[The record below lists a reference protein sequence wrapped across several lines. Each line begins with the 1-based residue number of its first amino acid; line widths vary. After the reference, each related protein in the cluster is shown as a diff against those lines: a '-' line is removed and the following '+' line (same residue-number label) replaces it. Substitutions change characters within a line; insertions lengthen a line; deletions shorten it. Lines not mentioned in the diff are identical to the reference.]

1 MRFGMA
7 YPHPVVQKDTTHGG
21 LPQIS
26 SVHEHEHIADGHS
39 ERNMTLAYWG
49 FNSCTLIL
57 CRKNDINQLN
67 IYMTTQ
73 QKQSCLYVGIDVHRD
88 THTAVGIS
96 PWGDKV
102 FELTVGNYNPDFKKL
117 EEKVEEVRGTLSPCI
132 GLEDV
137 RGYGEKLAGYLYDKY
152 PVYHVPSVLVDR
164 LRQNATHPEKSDSLD
179 ASGVAKVMMNSIDSL
194 LVYTISQE
202 SQKAKQLK
210 EISIDRESLVLERT
224 RLKNQV
230 HTLLYRI
237 YNTEYEQKFKDP
249 FSIKALRFWRNAKPK
264 CDPFLLKTMKRK
276 VRRLLDIHIEVADL
290 EKDMEKLLE
299 NNYTIQTASGCGIV
313 LASTIIGEIGDINRF
328 HSPGALSK
336 YAGCSPRERSSGK
349 KVRHVKSRSGN
360 RRLNCAFHRMA
371 LSQISRM
378 GNDRA
383 KQYFKRKISEGKSKS
398 QALVCLRRQMVN
410 IIWMMLKHKTIYRN
424 T

>member
-1 MRFGMA
+1 
-7 YPHPVVQKDTTHGG
+7 
-21 LPQIS
+21 
-26 SVHEHEHIADGHS
+26 
-39 ERNMTLAYWG
+39 
-49 FNSCTLIL
+49 
-57 CRKNDINQLN
+57 
-67 IYMTTQ
+67 MTTQ
-73 QKQSCLYVGIDVHRD
+73 QKQSCMFVGIDVHKD

-96 PWGDKV
+96 PYGEKL
-102 FELTVGNYNPDFKKL
+102 FEITVGNYQKDFETL
-117 EEKVEEVRGTLSPCI
+117 EEKVKEHSGVLSPYI

-137 RGYGEKLAGYLYDKY
+137 RGYGERLAGYLYEKY

-164 LRQNATHPEKSDSLD
+164 LRQNTTHPEKSDSLD
-179 ASGVAKVMMNSIDSL
+179 ARGVAKVMIQSIDTL
-194 LVYTISQE
+194 LPYTISKE
-202 SQKAKQLK
+202 SEKAKQLK
-210 EISIDRESLVLERT
+210 EVSVDREDLVLERA

-237 YNTEYEQKFKDP
+237 YNTEYEQRFKDL
-249 FSIKALRFWRNAKPK
+249 FSIKALTYWRNAKPK
-264 CDPFLLKTMKRK
+264 CDPYLLKTMKRK
-276 VRRLLDIHIEVADL
+276 VRRLLDIHTEVVDL
-290 EKDMEKLLE
+290 EKDMAQLLKD
-299 NNYTIQTASGCGIV
+299 NYTIQTASGCGVV
-313 LASTIIGEIGDINRF
+313 LASTIVGEIGDINRF

-410 IIWMMLKHKTIYRN
+410 IVWMMLKHKTIYRN
-424 T
+424 D